1 MQACFLERCSCW
13 PAGEVP
19 PVATGLPVVLT
30 TLFTWGV
37 VASVGIFLIKK
48 GRRDKTLP
56 TARST
61 WDESSSA
68 VCACVCVR
76 AWPCVHTC
84 ACACV
89 RVCVCVRFSVCL
101 SISVC
106 LCLSVCV
113 SRYLC
118 ASVSVCLCVA
128 VSLSLCLC
136 VCLGDCVCVCVSVPV
151 CGCVSLAVSVCVS
164 RCRCRST
171 GLQADPPSLSV
182 TALLSST

>member
-1 MQACFLERCSCW
+1 MSLRFLSSRESAPGLESCLQACFLERCSCW

-76 AWPCVHTC
+76 AWPCVHMC

-101 SISVC
+101 
-106 LCLSVCV
+106 CLSACV
-113 SRYLC
+113 SV
-118 ASVSVCLCVA
+118 SVSVCLGISVR
-128 VSLSLCLC
+128 LCLC
-136 VCLGDCVCVCVSVPV
+136 VCVWLCLSRCVCVCVSV
-151 CGCVSLAVSVCVS
+151 CVRVCV
-164 RCRCRST
+164 CVC
-171 GLQADPPSLSV
+171 LSV
-182 TALLSST
+182 QVQEYRASG